1 MYENGR
7 KVSRYYKMRE
17 HKRRMKD
24 RFLKNPYM
32 YSAVGMEFEQYL
44 ASLDPFLRTYSYG
57 ARKDYMPACEQ
68 YWRHAYISGPRK
80 YAKEA
85 TNSKIRAYWRD
96 EFAHC
101 DNWEDFDTN
110 MQNANYQKYFDYNW
124 TVY

>member
-24 RFLKNPYM
+24 RFLKNPFM
-32 YSAVGMEFEQYL
+32 GSAIGMEFEQYL
-44 ASLDPFLRTYSYG
+44 ASLSPFLRTYSYG

-80 YAKEA
+80 YAKKE
-85 TNSKIRAYWRD
+85 TNSKVRAYWKNELARCED
-96 EFAHC
+96 
-101 DNWEDFDTN
+101 WEDFDSN
-110 MQNANYQKYFDYNW
+110 MQNTDYQKHFDYAW
-124 TVY
+124 TIY

>member
-24 RFLKNPYM
+24 RFLKNPFM
-32 YSAVGMEFEQYL
+32 GSAIGMEFEQYL
-44 ASLDPFLRTYSYG
+44 ASLNPSLRTYSYG

-80 YAKEA
+80 YAKEE
-85 TNSKIRAYWRD
+85 TNSKVRAYWRN
-96 EFAHC
+96 ELAHC
-101 DNWEDFDTN
+101 EDWEDFDSN
-110 MQNANYQKYFDYNW
+110 MQNTDYQKHFDYAW
-124 TVY
+124 TIY

>member
-32 YSAVGMEFEQYL
+32 YSAIGMEFEQYL
-44 ASLDPFLRTYSYG
+44 ASLDPFLRNHSYG

-68 YWRHAYISGPRK
+68 YWRHAYISESRK

-85 TNSKIRAYWRD
+85 TNSKIRAYWRN
-96 EFAHC
+96 EFTHC
-101 DNWEDFDTN
+101 DDWEDFDTN

>member
-7 KVSRYYKMRE
+7 KVSRYFKMRE

-32 YSAVGMEFEQYL
+32 YSAIGMEFEQYL
-44 ASLDPFLRTYSYG
+44 ASLDPFLRNHSYG

-68 YWRHAYISGPRK
+68 YWRHAYISESRK

-85 TNSKIRAYWRD
+85 TNSKIRAYWRN
-96 EFAHC
+96 EFTHC
-101 DNWEDFDTN
+101 DDWEDFDTN
-110 MQNANYQKYFDYNW
+110 MQNANYQKCFDYNW

>member
-44 ASLDPFLRTYSYG
+44 ASLDPFLRNYSYG

-80 YAKEA
+80 YAKEE
-85 TNSKIRAYWRD
+85 TNSKVRAYWRN
-96 EFAHC
+96 ELAHC
-101 DNWEDFDTN
+101 EDWEDLDSN
-110 MQNANYQKYFDYNW
+110 MQNTDYQKHFDYAW
-124 TVY
+124 TIY